1 MTRKIQYIVNF
12 FHLREKKIPN
22 KQKLQWFIINLSK
35 NQHLYKLIER
45 NRNWLFFG
53 LGFLD
58 IDVDFFAWF
67 GQYPARGGTFWLSFV
82 GEKRNTFYVRFFSF
96 PRILAFLFKQVSDYC
111 YQHLQKNHSIW
122 FQQLCPP
129 HTSWNSIFLYHSGI
143 IFHSLNLPLF
153 VKL

>member
-1 MTRKIQYIVNF
+1 MRFWLEKFNTLWIF
-12 FHLREKKIPN
+12 FTWEKKKIPN

-67 GQYPARGGTFWLSFV
+67 GQYPARGGTFWLSFGGKKETHFTLTTYV
-82 GEKRNTFYVRFFSF
+82 TSLSSLSLLEFWPFYLSKFWTTTTT
-96 PRILAFLFKQVSDYC
+96 
-111 YQHLQKNHSIW
+111 SICRKTTVHDSKL
-122 FQQLCPP
+122 LCPP
-129 HTSWNSIFLYHSGI
+129 SAF
-143 IFHSLNLPLF
+143 
-153 VKL
+153 

>member
-1 MTRKIQYIVNF
+1 MTRKIQF
-12 FHLREKKIPN
+12 FHLREKRKILN

-67 GQYPARGGTFWLSFV
+67 GQYPARGGTFWLSF
-82 GEKRNTFYVRFFSF
+82 GGKKETHFTLTYVTSLSSLSLFA
-96 PRILAFLFKQVSDYC
+96 RIFAFLFKQVLDYH
-111 YQHLQKNHSIW
+111 YHQHLQKNHSTW
-122 FQQLCPP
+122 FQTVMPSFRLLKFNIS
-129 HTSWNSIFLYHSGI
+129 T
-143 IFHSLNLPLF
+143 
-153 VKL
+153 

>member
-1 MTRKIQYIVNF
+1 MRFWLEKFNTLWIF
-12 FHLREKKIPN
+12 FTWEKKKIPN

-67 GQYPARGGTFWLSFV
+67 GQYPARGGTFWLSF
-82 GEKRNTFYVRFFSF
+82 GGKKETHFTLTTYVTSLSSLSLLEFW
-96 PRILAFLFKQVSDYC
+96 PFLFKQVLDFY
-111 YQHLQKNHSIW
+111 YHQHLQKNHSTW
-122 FQQLCPP
+122 FQTVMPSFRLLKFNIS
-129 HTSWNSIFLYHSGI
+129 T
-143 IFHSLNLPLF
+143 
-153 VKL
+153 